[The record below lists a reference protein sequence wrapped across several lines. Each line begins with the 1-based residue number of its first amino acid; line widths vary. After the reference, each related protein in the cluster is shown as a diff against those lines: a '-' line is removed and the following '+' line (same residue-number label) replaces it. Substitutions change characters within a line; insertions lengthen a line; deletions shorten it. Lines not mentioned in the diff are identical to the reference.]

1 MWDVRTITAAD
12 YTVEL
17 KIETEFY
24 EKFVATIGQQKP
36 NEMPMAA
43 YFRNWLKD
51 KIEAAILQMPN

>member
-24 EKFVATIGQQKP
+24 EKFVQTFGEQKP
-36 NEMPMAA
+36 FEMPMAA
-43 YFRNWLKD
+43 HFRHWLKA
-51 KIEAAILQMPN
+51 KIEEAILQMPN